1 MPCGQN
7 PKHKTEVILQKIQW
21 RLDTAQKILK
31 KKQQQI
37 KIINPLHVNISKIK
51 FPKKS
56 VIGLHFYRSL

>member
-7 PKHKTEVILQKIQW
+7 PKHKTELILQKIQW
-21 RLDTAQKILK
+21 RLNKAQKNLK
-31 KKQQQI
+31 KKQI

-56 VIGLHFYRSL
+56 VIDLHFYRSL